1 MCNWPWRDCAQLRPV
16 EYLDY
21 GGKSWSEWVDTGIN
35 LNSVGVC
42 AIIETK
48 RNEEKGGGGRWKK
61 KVKSRERNKVRTL
74 FITGLAVEIINQRLM
89 RGSQSDD

>member
-1 MCNWPWRDCAQLRPV
+1 M

-48 RNEEKGGGGRWKK
+48 RNEEKGEGGRKK
-61 KVKSRERNKVRTL
+61 KVKSRERNKVRAL